1 MKRSET
7 KEIYAA
13 NDSNVSLLRV
23 YEFELSLTS
32 LSGSLYFSISQKIG
46 LKFKKYFL
54 NCFSKIVSKTSTSLV

>member
-32 LSGSLYFSISQKIG
+32 LSGSLCFSISQKIG
-46 LKFKKYFL
+46 LKFKKYF
-54 NCFSKIVSKTSTSLV
+54 